1 MDCSSPVGLIC
12 PWDSPG
18 KYTEVG
24 WHMLFTRGSSSPSNQ
39 TCNSTSPSLAGG
51 FFITTSAIWE
61 ALKRIDIRWWILE
74 FTLWHYAFGQQY
86 FLDTFKL
93 VKRVDLVLSVFTTV
107 KKTNFFK
114 KEIHKSDTKTNRH
127 TKKLHLHW

>member
-1 MDCSSPVGLIC
+1 MWSVARELLC

-18 KYTEVG
+18 KNTEVEKKKNTEVG
-24 WHMLFTRGSSSPSNQ
+24 WHALHQGIFHPSDQ

-61 ALKRIDIRWWILE
+61 ALKRVDIRWWILE

-93 VKRVDLVLSVFTTV
+93 VKKVDLVLSVFTTV
-107 KKTNFFK
+107 KKK
-114 KEIHKSDTKTNRH
+114 
-127 TKKLHLHW
+127 

>member
-1 MDCSSPVGLIC
+1 MWTVACPRGSSVCGILQARILK
-12 PWDSPG
+12 WVD
-18 KYTEVG
+18 
-24 WHMLFTRGSSSPSNQ
+24 MIFTRGSSSPSDQ
-39 TCNSTSPSLAGG
+39 TCNSTSPSLPDG

-61 ALKRIDIRWWILE
+61 ALKRVDINWWILE

-107 KKTNFFK
+107 KKNWFFK
-114 KEIHKSDTKTNRH
+114 KIHKSNTKTNRH